1 MVNLRPSGESL
12 RSVGERMAKL
22 VCIIDD
28 DELVRAKIA
37 QDLQALGFDTVEVED
52 SRNLP
57 KLLSERPV
65 DAVVVDLVMPEKDG
79 VELISEIR
87 RGWPKVRIVAIS
99 GGGRIG
105 PNLYLKIARQMGASA
120 CLVKPV
126 GAAALAEA
134 LSGD

>member
-1 MVNLRPSGESL
+1 
-12 RSVGERMAKL
+12 MAKL

-37 QDLQALGFDTVEVED
+37 LDLRGLGFETVEVED

-79 VELISEIR
+79 VELIAEIR

-105 PNLYLKIARQMGASA
+105 PNLYLKIARQMGAAA
-120 CLVKPV
+120 CLTKPV
-126 GAAALAEA
+126 RAAALADA
-134 LSGD
+134 LNDG

>member
-1 MVNLRPSGESL
+1 
-12 RSVGERMAKL
+12 MAKL

-87 RGWPKVRIVAIS
+87 RGWPNVRIVAIS

-105 PNLYLKIARQMGASA
+105 PNLYLKIARQMGAAA

-126 GAAALAEA
+126 VAAALAEA
-134 LSGD
+134 LNGG

>member
-1 MVNLRPSGESL
+1 MAEK
-12 RSVGERMAKL
+12 RMPKL
-22 VCIIDD
+22 VCIVDD

-37 QDLQALGFDTVEVED
+37 QDLKTLGFDTVELED
-52 SRNLP
+52 SRALP
-57 KLLSERPV
+57 KVLTERPV
-65 DAVVVDLVMPEKDG
+65 DAVVVDLVMPDKDG

-87 RGWPKVRIVAIS
+87 RGWPAVRIVAIS

-126 GAAALAEA
+126 AAAALAEA
-134 LSGD
+134 LNAA

>member
-1 MVNLRPSGESL
+1 
-12 RSVGERMAKL
+12 MAKL

-37 QDLQALGFDTVEVED
+37 QDLQSLGFDTVEVD
-52 SRNLP
+52 DGRALP

-105 PNLYLKIARQMGASA
+105 PNLYLKIARQMGAAA
-120 CLVKPV
+120 CLTKPV
-126 GAAALAEA
+126 GAAALADA
-134 LSGD
+134 LNAA

>member
-1 MVNLRPSGESL
+1 MS
-12 RSVGERMAKL
+12 KL

-28 DELVRAKIA
+28 DELVRAKIS
-37 QDLQALGFDTVEVED
+37 QDLKALGFETVEVDD
-52 SRNLP
+52 SRTLP

-87 RGWPKVRIVAIS
+87 RGWPNVRIVAIS

-105 PNLYLKIARQMGASA
+105 PNLYLKIARQMGAAA
-120 CLVKPV
+120 CLTKPV
-126 GAAALAEA
+126 SAVALADA
-134 LSGD
+134 LNAS